1 MNWSVAVSIAMRSA
15 LRSSTTEV
23 GPLCCYLRERAG
35 AEHK

>member
-23 GPLCCYLRERAG
+23 GPLRCYLRERSG
-35 AEHK
+35 TEHK